1 MSNEQDKK
9 TKDRVL
15 NEKFHPFTRAC
26 YEGMKADRASEPTVT
41 DYDRMMDQQLNLI
54 EAKTGKPIRLT
65 PEQAANWLQWLQSRL
80 EDHLRLDEVYR
91 IEFQQCKVGDL
102 CPDGSMVIEVDAQQQ
117 AVSPARIVATGLASW
132 LPTAEDLA
140 IDTSSWRVGDLFSYT
155 NEYDREFDSRLCT
168 LLIIDSDTEGN
179 TAAKFG
185 FDNART
191 HWAVTETML
200 SYYTRMTEDNN
211 HDPQD

>member
-1 MSNEQDKK
+1 MTRKLNPQK
-9 TKDRVL
+9 TIAQTAQQARSAKSSVEMMRGI
-15 NEKFHPFTRAC
+15 AQQ
-26 YEGMKADRASEPTVT
+26 GIAMQQQQAS
-41 DYDRMMDQQLNLI
+41 
-54 EAKTGKPIRLT
+54 
-65 PEQAANWLQWLQSRL
+65 QSMWASVAGL
-80 EDHLRLDEVYR
+80 A
-91 IEFQQCKVGDL
+91 
-102 CPDGSMVIEVDAQQQ
+102 PAQQQ